1 MTLIQLEPD
10 IFKGLPEMPWI
21 REQIF
26 SINVS
31 ESLPK
36 ATSLREK

>member
-10 IFKGLPEMPWI
+10 IFKGLSEMPWI

-26 SINVS
+26 SINVF

-36 ATSLREK
+36 ATSLGEK

>member
-1 MTLIQLEPD
+1 MTLIQPEPN
-10 IFKGLPEMPWI
+10 IFKGLSEMPWI

-31 ESLPK
+31 QSLPK
-36 ATSLREK
+36 ATGLREK